1 MKKYLLIIFICSAS
15 LSAQITGNAKTK
27 LQSLV
32 LPGWGEQSLG
42 ESKRAQGFFLRES
55 ALWLVLLGGKKAAD
69 WYDCDYRAFAEL
81 HADVSMAGKNYLFAV
96 NLGHYDSFEEYNDLK
111 ERKRQVTE
119 KYEEEKGFEWQ
130 WDNRANRIK
139 FDKMRIN
146 SSIYRKYAK
155 FAVGGLVLHRL
166 ISFFDVIY
174 LERKNLPLDFDAKI
188 NAENQSL
195 QLNLSLK
202 L

>member
-69 WYDCDYRAFAEL
+69 WYDSDYRAFAEL